1 MKKSF
6 KSIMAL
12 FLALALLC
20 AAIPAASAYNV
31 DDLKGE
37 IFDWD
42 VSSSEYFTGD
52 IKQSDNS
59 NYFGVIPS
67 EDVVAQID
75 LSILNPKALSIDIYE
90 GSQALLYSVDYTKS
104 VNLVME
110 AGKMYSFNI
119 HYKSGI
125 ANPPAGDF
133 SITLSKY
140 ADFTVPEE
148 PTPTGSGNGYLWNGT
163 GSVTYKTYYAQD
175 LYYKSTLYYVA
186 KDTTFDLS
194 FNAVGYNNNM
204 QIIIIGPG

>member
-1 MKKSF
+1 
-6 KSIMAL
+6 
-12 FLALALLC
+12 
-20 AAIPAASAYNV
+20 
-31 DDLKGE
+31 
-37 IFDWD
+37 
-42 VSSSEYFTGD
+42 
-52 IKQSDNS
+52 
-59 NYFGVIPS
+59 
-67 EDVVAQID
+67 
-75 LSILNPKALSIDIYE
+75 
-90 GSQALLYSVDYTKS
+90 
-104 VNLVME
+104 ME

-204 QIIIIGPG
+204 QIIISGPGYSETYTGTQINKTLTLQAGEYFYITYGSSLPLPTGFNLNVTLTAIA